1 MSPTLIFHSL
11 SCSPTT
17 RPHTTNTPTLTIT
30 SLSLPLPHHHPP
42 DPIAG
47 DPNTEPNGDNNN
59 TTKPPFIFLPHHPNT
74 TKHHHPVLSKT
85 TLQIT
90 THNTAKNM
98 HDNQATVLHHFN
110 KGTYILCLQEIPSNI
125 TLDNSL
131 GLTTFE
137 NYAPDKTNGTA
148 IIVHKHLAPFC
159 RKTQHTNIH
168 GCLTIIDITLPGYP
182 TFRIFN
188 IHKTHIQ
195 SHQQRLAHVITTL
208 QQR

>member
-1 MSPTLIFHSL
+1 MSPTLIFLSL

-30 SLSLPLPHHHPP
+30 SLTLPLPHHHPP

-74 TKHHHPVLSKT
+74 TKHHHPILSKT

-98 HDNQATVLHHFN
+98 HDIQATVLHHFN
-110 KGTYILCLQEIPSNI
+110 KGTDILCLQEIPSNI
-125 TLDNSL
+125 TLDNSIPWPHHL
-131 GLTTFE
+131 RKLC
-137 NYAPDKTNGTA
+137 PRQDKWHCHYRPQTPRS
-148 IIVHKHLAPFC
+148 L
-159 RKTQHTNIH
+159 
-168 GCLTIIDITLPGYP
+168 LPQNP
-182 TFRIFN
+182 P
-188 IHKTHIQ
+188 H
-195 SHQQRLAHVITTL
+195 
-208 QQR
+208 